1 MILRWLAG
9 QFEPDVRYPE
19 RAVNDLIKRYHPDAA
34 TLRRE
39 LIGHNFLRRE
49 GGRYWRTT
57 EDEPPRLDH
66 PTF

>member
-9 QFEPDVRYPE
+9 QLEPDVRYPE

-39 LIGHNFLRRE
+39 LIGPQTRVGVPASLKQA
-49 GGRYWRTT
+49 
-57 EDEPPRLDH
+57 L
-66 PTF
+66 